1 MEAIMLCVFDV
12 NETLLDL
19 AGLDPLFADLI
30 GDAADVTEVRA
41 EWFDLMIHNA
51 LVVTATGG
59 YRPFGEIAAACLTQ
73 IATNHGTVATDEHRR
88 ELGVLMRRLP
98 AHPEVGEAIEQLR
111 SAGFS
116 AVALT
121 NSVLTV
127 AEDQLTNAGLRPL
140 FDAVHSADHVRRLK
154 PAPEPYRHVVDTHH
168 IAPEDAALI
177 AAHDWD
183 IAGAAA
189 AGLTTAFV
197 ARHNR
202 TPLAAS
208 NPPTVTGP
216 DLTEVTAR
224 LIERYTSR

>member
-1 MEAIMLCVFDV
+1 MLCVFDV

-19 AGLDPLFADLI
+19 AGLDPLFADLL
-30 GDAADVTEVRA
+30 GDAGDMPTDIPAVRA

-73 IATNHGTVATDEHRR
+73 SAAAHGVVATAEHRDA
-88 ELGVLMRRLP
+88 LGALMHRLP
-98 AHPEVGEAIEQLR
+98 AHPEVGEAVERLR
-111 SAGFS
+111 TAGFDT
-116 AVALT
+116 VALT
-121 NSVLTV
+121 NSVLAV

-140 FDAVHSADHVRRLK
+140 FDAVYSADQVHRLK
-154 PAPEPYRHVVDTHH
+154 PAAEPYRHVVHTHRV
-168 IAPEDAALI
+168 PPGDAVLV

-197 ARHNR
+197 ARQNR

-208 NPPTVTGP
+208 HAPTLTGP
-216 DLTEVTAR
+216 DLTEIADRLVGAAR
-224 LIERYTSR
+224 